1 MKSKLTVRQIESA
14 KPGHPPR
21 ALRNAQ
27 PGKPYRLTDGGG
39 LSLRVMPTGAKYWQY
54 RYRIG
59 GRETTMQLG
68 SYPAM
73 GLEAARK
80 EHQRQRAILGE
91 GSSPITERRISKARV
106 MASQAETFGAVAA
119 EWLDYHRPAWS
130 EVHHERNAGLLRRVL
145 YPKLEKLPLSG
156 IDATAL
162 LQALKAAEGAGIAES
177 ARRARAIAA
186 QIFDYAIGSG
196 RATVNPAR
204 DLAKA
209 LRKPEVRH
217 FAALPVEQVGDFLRV
232 LRASGT
238 EPVTK
243 AALRLMLLTGL
254 RDYSLRGA
262 RWSEIDFAAGRWT
275 VPAERM
281 KRGEPHTVP
290 LPHQA
295 IAALRDLAPLTDR
308 GPDSFIFAGG
318 GKAGHLAENTLR
330 IALHRLGFKVTAH
343 GFRSLLTDQ
352 LYLAG
357 FRGEWVERQMH
368 HRDKNQVRAAYLR
381 TDFIEQR
388 ATMMQWWADFCDARE
403 GNQSTPELPANV
415 IPLRAA

>member
-1 MKSKLTVRQIESA
+1 MDNKLTIRKIDSA
-14 KPGHPPR
+14 KPGVPPR
-21 ALRNAQ
+21 WLPNAKL
-27 PGKPYRLTDGGG
+27 GKPYRLTDGGG
-39 LSLRVMPTGAKYWQY
+39 LSLRVMPSGGKYWQY
-54 RYRIG
+54 RYRLG

-68 SYPAM
+68 TYPAM

-80 EHQRQRAILGE
+80 AHQAQREVLAE
-91 GSSPITERRISKARV
+91 GSSPVTARRVAKARV
-106 MASQAETFGAVAA
+106 AASEAETFGAVAA
-119 EWLDYHRPAWS
+119 EWLEYHRPAWS
-130 EVHHERNAGLLRRVL
+130 AAHHERNDGLLRRVL
-145 YPKLEKLPLSG
+145 LPKLKVLPLSG

-162 LQALKAAEGAGIAES
+162 LRVLKTAERAGIAES

-186 QIFDYAIGSG
+186 QIFDYAIGTG
-196 RATVNPAR
+196 RARANPAR

-209 LRKPEVRH
+209 LRKPEVKH
-217 FAALPVEQVGDFLRV
+217 FAALPVDQVGEFLRA
-232 LRASGT
+232 LNASGI

-262 RWSEIDFAAGRWT
+262 RWAEVDVRAGRWT

-281 KRGEPHTVP
+281 KRGEAHTVP
-290 LPHQA
+290 LPGQA
-295 IAALRDLAPLTDR
+295 ITVLRELADLTDH
-308 GPDSFIFAGG
+308 GPQSFIFAGA

-343 GFRSLLTDQ
+343 GFRSLLTDE
-352 LYLAG
+352 LYKAG
-357 FRGEWVERQMH
+357 FRSEWVERQLH
-368 HRDKNQVRAAYLR
+368 HRDNNQVRAAYLR

-388 ATMMQWWADFCDARE
+388 ATMMQWWADFCDSRE
-403 GNQSTPELPANV
+403 ANGSAPALPDNV